1 MLPVV
6 VTYGNLTAAN
16 GSAIATSQAATSSL
30 YLLNVTTVL
39 NPLYQQRL
47 TVTSAGNDAS
57 IYFHLVGLNQA
68 GFTVSE
74 FAAGTNATTTISNLD
89 YQRVISVQGSSSS
102 TSEVPVAPAG
112 AITIG
117 VNGTGSSLWN
127 ILNWHVTPTNIEYGC
142 VLLAGANATFSIQYT
157 YDDPNNLPAGVN
169 YPQPFNHPTIV
180 NATASIDGP
189 SNDPITAWRLYISG
203 GTGTIRATG
212 IQAGIGG
219 P

>member
-16 GSAIATSQAATSSL
+16 GSSLGTSSAATVNPILL
-30 YLLNVTTVL
+30 YTTVV
-39 NPLYQQRL
+39 NNLYQQRV
-47 TVTSAGNDAS
+47 TVTSAGNDSS
-57 IYFHLVGLNQA
+57 IYFHIVGLNQA

-74 FAAGTNATTTISNLD
+74 FAAGTNATSTISNLD
-89 YQRVISVQGSSSS
+89 YWRIISVRGSSSS
-102 TSEVPVAPAG
+102 TSLVPVAPAG
-112 AITIG
+112 AMTVG

-127 ILNWHVTPTNIEYGC
+127 ITNWHVTPTNIEYGC
-142 VLLAGANATFSIQYT
+142 VLQSFNATFSIQYT
-157 YDDPNNLPAGVN
+157 YDDPNNLPAGVT
-169 YPQPFNHPTIV
+169 YPQPFNHPTII

-212 IQAGIGG
+212 IQAGIGS